1 VRATHYPRLL
11 FFFLLLFLGGIGCDE
26 RGKGPEEEEGEE
38 KKRRKRRKRGK
49 RRGRGEEE
57 EKGRRGDGEKGRRG
71 GGEEG
76 RRGGGEK
83 EMGCYMGELL
93 EKGGRNVLVL
103 LMIKVLRRNIT
114 RSARLEI

>member
-1 VRATHYPRLL
+1 MARVRKDCGPDVLVPSFIPLL
-11 FFFLLLFLGGIGCDE
+11 FLAFTLFPPSSPLPPLRLLLFLGGIGCDE

-57 EKGRRGDGEKGRRG
+57 EKGRRGEGEK
-71 GGEEG
+71 
-76 RRGGGEK
+76 
-83 EMGCYMGELL
+83 

-103 LMIKVLRRNIT
+103 LMIKVLRSNIT